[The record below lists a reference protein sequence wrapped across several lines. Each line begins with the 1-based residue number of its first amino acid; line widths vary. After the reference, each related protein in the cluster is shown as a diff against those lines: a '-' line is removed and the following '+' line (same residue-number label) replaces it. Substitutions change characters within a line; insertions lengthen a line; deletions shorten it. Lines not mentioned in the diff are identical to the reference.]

1 MIQLQKTLIIL
12 FVIIAT
18 PFMFAYVVLKHFSYT
33 IWIDLYLAI
42 KYTLIGFTDALE
54 CYLTTG
60 RQITRD
66 EIEQIVEAEKAKEP
80 DFLKNHY

>member
-1 MIQLQKTLIIL
+1 
-12 FVIIAT
+12 
-18 PFMFAYVVLKHFSYT
+18 MFAYVTLRHFSYT
-33 IWIDLYLAI
+33 IWIDYYIAM

-60 RQITRD
+60 RQITHE
-66 EIEQIVEAEKAKEP
+66 EIEEIVEAEKAKEP